1 MPQVKEPL
9 IRTLIKEALKEA
21 EATFG
26 KDNTK
31 FKISVDVGNPQSETK
46 LGLRIKLRPSE
57 GFLEPDKKGELEAA
71 IMTKMNN
78 SLEQFNIQVSKDT
91 DVPDPEVMGFF
102 IPLPQLKNM
111 IISALGGTS
120 PEEKDEPTNTNKP
133 PSTDPKPPSPPIS
146 KPPVEKPKEE
156 DPLAEQDEDPLDRAA
171 RLAKEPLAGM
181 GDMTGLGLKRK
192 GYEGEEGGELSLK
205 ELYGHATNVKEG
217 MLALWHDI
225 VNDSDYKFKEY
236 LENNEDQWVRSGA
249 VVSMIVDELE
259 DRLELEE
266 PVGPDQGIEELKK
279 TISKLINEQSKKHN
293 LNEVMRQKM
302 LNEISSMVIK
312 EDFYGFINAGNN
324 IIRTLEERFEIR
336 EAKKY
341 LEYLVRNNIM

>member
-9 IRTLIKEALKEA
+9 IRTLVKEALKEA

-26 KDNTK
+26 KANTK

-120 PEEKDEPTNTNKP
+120 PEEKPTDKPNTLP
-133 PSTDPKPPSPPIS
+133 TDKVAPTSPTPS
-146 KPPVEKPKEE
+146 KPTDKPTDKPAE
-156 DPLAEQDEDPLDRAA
+156 PIAEQDEDPLDRAA
-171 RLAKEPLAGM
+171 RLAKEPLPAM
-181 GDMTGLGLKRK
+181 SKMTGLGMKRSQ
-192 GYEGEEGGELSLK
+192 YEEEEGGKLSLK
-205 ELYGHATNVKEG
+205 ELYDKLDQAYTLLVDVFK
-217 MLALWHDI
+217 DI
-225 VNDSDYKFKEY
+225 YKSDYKFKEY
-236 LENNEDQWVRSGA
+236 YTNNEDEITRTMGA
-249 VVSMIVDELE
+249 VAMMKDEIE
-259 DRLELEE
+259 DRLEVEE
-266 PVGPDQGIEELKK
+266 PVGPDQGIEELKN
-279 TISKLINEQSKKHN
+279 TIKKLVKEQSEP

-302 LNEISSMVIK
+302 LNEISSMVLK

-324 IIRTLEERFEIR
+324 MLRTLEERFEMR